1 MTDRDYYLDM
11 AITAAIEYVKK
22 KEGIE
27 LEGKDRLRYKSIII
41 NDDEFHDF
49 AFFKYGLLIDYD
61 NNTDELVVNELDGV
75 RSCKYTKGDLAFLKS
90 SIDRFGSL
98 QEFQTAYKEFKNAN
112 NTKDIQEINKE
123 FRKEFDIQD
132 RIAIPGNLDNWSIV
146 YDDIDKNEMS
156 KFSGWQSKMQ
166 KNSK

>member
-11 AITAAIEYVKK
+11 AINAAIEYVKK

-41 NDDEFHDF
+41 DDEEFHVF
-49 AFFKYGLLIDYD
+49 AFFKYGLIIDYD

-75 RSCKYTKGDLAFLKS
+75 KSGKYTKGDLAFLKS

-98 QEFQTAYKEFKNAN
+98 EEFQKSYKEFKQEHSAD
-112 NTKDIQEINKE
+112 TIKDIQEINKE
-123 FRKEFDIQD
+123 FRKEFGIPD
-132 RIAIPGNLDNWSIV
+132 RMAIPGDLDNL
-146 YDDIDKNEMS
+146 ID
-156 KFSGWQSKMQ
+156 Q
-166 KNSK
+166 

>member
-11 AITAAIEYVKK
+11 AINAAIEYVKK

-49 AFFKYGLLIDYD
+49 AFFKYGLIIDYD
-61 NNTDELVVNELDGV
+61 KDNDELVVNELDGV
-75 RSCKYTKGDLAFLKS
+75 RSGKYPKETLSFIKS
-90 SIDRFGSL
+90 SINRFGSL
-98 QEFQTAYKEFKNAN
+98 EGFQKAYKEFKETHNAN

-123 FRKEFDIQD
+123 FRKEFGIPD
-132 RIAIPGNLDNWSIV
+132 RTAIPGNLDNL
-146 YDDIDKNEMS
+146 ID
-156 KFSGWQSKMQ
+156 Q
-166 KNSK
+166 

>member
-11 AITAAIEYVKK
+11 AINAAIEYVKK

-41 NDDEFHDF
+41 NDDEFHVF

-61 NNTDELVVNELDGV
+61 KDTDELLVNELEGV
-75 RSCKYTKGDLAFLKS
+75 RSGKYPKEVISFLKS

-98 QEFQTAYKEFKNAN
+98 EEFQKTYKKFKETHNPN

-123 FRKEFDIQD
+123 FRKEFSIPD
-132 RIAIPGNLDNWSIV
+132 RMAIPGNLDNL
-146 YDDIDKNEMS
+146 ID
-156 KFSGWQSKMQ
+156 Q
-166 KNSK
+166 

>member
-11 AITAAIEYVKK
+11 AINAAIEYVKK
-22 KEGIE
+22 KEKIE

-41 NDDEFHDF
+41 NDEQFHDF

-75 RSCKYTKGDLAFLKS
+75 KSGKYTKGDLAFLKS

-98 QEFQTAYKEFKNAN
+98 EEFQKSYKEFKQEHSAD
-112 NTKDIQEINKE
+112 TIKDIQEINRE
-123 FRKEFDIQD
+123 FRKEFGIPD
-132 RIAIPGNLDNWSIV
+132 RMAIPGDLDNL
-146 YDDIDKNEMS
+146 ID
-156 KFSGWQSKMQ
+156 Q
-166 KNSK
+166 

>member
-1 MTDRDYYLDM
+1 MGYFKKKMTDRDYYLDM
-11 AITAAIEYVKK
+11 AINAAIEYVKK

-41 NDDEFHDF
+41 NDKEFHAF

-75 RSCKYTKGDLAFLKS
+75 RSGRYSKGDLAFLKS

-98 QEFQTAYKEFKNAN
+98 EEFQKAYKEFKNAN

-123 FRKEFDIQD
+123 FRKEFGIPD
-132 RIAIPGNLDNWSIV
+132 RMAIPGNLD
-146 YDDIDKNEMS
+146 Y
-156 KFSGWQSKMQ
+156 
-166 KNSK
+166 